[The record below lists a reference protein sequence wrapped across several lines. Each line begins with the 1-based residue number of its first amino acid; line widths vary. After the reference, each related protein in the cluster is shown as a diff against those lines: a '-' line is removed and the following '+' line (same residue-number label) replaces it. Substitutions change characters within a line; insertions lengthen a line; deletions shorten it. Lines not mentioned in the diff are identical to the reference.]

1 MGNVTKQAST
11 RFSIVKRSKGQSAVE
26 KASYISRS
34 VLVSEFDGQTYRPKY
49 HEDLVHSEITLPPNA
64 PKEYADRAALW
75 NAVELSE
82 KGQKSQLARML
93 KASLPNEWSYELAE
107 EVVRD
112 YVQRNF
118 VDKGMCADWAIHDS
132 ENDKGQRNLHIHVLL
147 TMRPLTENGEWGA
160 KQKKIYDLDENGEKI
175 PVIDKKTGQQKV
187 DKRNRKQWKCH
198 TADST
203 DWNSKEN
210 AKMWRKDLADTINAT
225 NEQLGIALHWEHRS
239 FKEQGID
246 REPTIHIGAVANA
259 LERKGIQTERGNIN
273 REIIKNN
280 MLLEQAK
287 EMLMLAKQE
296 LHSAQYA
303 AYKGTQIKNT
313 AVSREKCQQVGIEV
327 MEMIARVRERKGRL
341 DLPIVSGK
349 HLRKISDRNRK
360 SNAAALDSQSA
371 DNAEKFITT
380 RKIDSF
386 ESLAKFTADK
396 EQRYQQLE
404 TVHLSKGQKLNRL
417 KELSKMYALY
427 APIQATY
434 KESQSL
440 KGLAKMRYDKEHKDS
455 LSKYPEL
462 KERMQSLLQNGEKIT
477 PKQWKAEIQ
486 SLQSEY
492 DSIGRE
498 QTKTATELAYAEVI
512 SYNKKNL
519 ERGLQNENRQHN
531 RQQNR
536 TKRREEEI

>member
-1 MGNVTKQAST
+1 M
-11 RFSIVKRSKGQSAVE
+11 
-26 KASYISRS
+26 
-34 VLVSEFDGQTYRPKY
+34 
-49 HEDLVHSEITLPPNA
+49 HSEITLPPNA
-64 PKEYADRAALW
+64 PKEYADRATLW

-132 ENDKGQRNLHIHVLL
+132 ENDKGQRNLHIHVML
-147 TMRPLTENGEWGA
+147 TLRPLTEKGEWGA
-160 KQKKIYDLDENGEKI
+160 KQKK
-175 PVIDKKTGQQKV
+175 VSGQQKV

-198 TADST
+198 TVENT
-203 DWNSKEN
+203 DWNSREN

-280 MLLEQAK
+280 LLLEQVK

-296 LHSAQYA
+296 LHSAQYE
-303 AYKGTQIKNT
+303 KIKNT
-313 AVSREKCQQVGIEV
+313 AVSVKNEV
-327 MEMIARVRERKGRL
+327 MEMIAKVRERKGRL

-349 HLRKISDRNRK
+349 HLRKISDRT
-360 SNAAALDSQSA
+360 ALQSA

-386 ESLAKFTADK
+386 EILAKFTADK
-396 EQRYQQLE
+396 EQRYQELE

-417 KELSKMYALY
+417 KELSKMYALF

-440 KGLAKMRYDKEHKDS
+440 KGFAKMKYDKEHKDS

-492 DSIGRE
+492 DSISKE
-498 QTKTATELAYAEVI
+498 QTKTATELAYVEVI
-512 SYNKKNL
+512 GYNKKNL
-519 ERGLQNENRQHN
+519 ERELQNESRQHN

-536 TKRREEEI
+536 TKRRKEEI

>member
-1 MGNVTKQAST
+1 MANVTKQAST

-34 VLVSEFDGQTYRPKY
+34 ILVSEYDGQTYRPKY
-49 HEDLVHSEITLPPNA
+49 HEDLVHSEISLPQNA
-64 PKEYADRAALW
+64 PKEYADRATLW

-160 KQKKIYDLDENGEKI
+160 KTKKVYVLDENGERI
-175 PVIDKKTGQQKV
+175 PLIDKKTGQQKV
-187 DKRNRKQWKCH
+187 DKRNRKQWKCQ
-198 TADST
+198 TVEST
-203 DWNSKEN
+203 DWNSREN
-210 AKMWRKDLADTINAT
+210 AMMWRRDLADTINAT
-225 NEQLGIALHWEHRS
+225 NEQLGIAVHWEHRS

-246 REPTIHIGAVANA
+246 KEPTIHIGAVANA

-273 REIIKNN
+273 REIIRGNV
-280 MLLEQAK
+280 LLEQAK
-287 EMLMLAKQE
+287 EMLELAKQE
-296 LHSAQYA
+296 VRSIQYSGLKEVA
-303 AYKGTQIKNT
+303 VNVKN
-313 AVSREKCQQVGIEV
+313 EV
-327 MEMIARVRERKGRL
+327 MEMIAKVAKRKGRL

-349 HLRKISDRNRK
+349 YLRKISDRT
-360 SNAAALDSQSA
+360 ALQSA
-371 DNAEKFITT
+371 DNAEKFIVS

-386 ESLAKFTADK
+386 ENLAKFTADR
-396 EQRYQQLE
+396 EQKYRQLE
-404 TVHLSKGQKLNRL
+404 TVHLSKGQKLSRL
-417 KELSKMYALY
+417 KELSKIYALY
-427 APIQATY
+427 TSIQATY

-440 KGLAKMRYDKEHKDS
+440 KGLAKMKYDKEHKES
-455 LSKYPEL
+455 LAKYPEL
-462 KERMQSLLQNGEKIT
+462 KERMQNLLQQGEKIT
-477 PKQWKAEIQ
+477 PKQWKAEMQ
-486 SLQSEY
+486 SLQAEY
-492 DSIGRE
+492 DSIGKE

-512 SYNKKNL
+512 SYNRKNL
-519 ERGLQNENRQHN
+519 ERELQNESRQHN
-531 RQQNR
+531 RQQDKV
-536 TKRREEEI
+536 KRREKEI

>member
-1 MGNVTKQAST
+1 MANITKQAST

-34 VLVSEFDGQTYRPKY
+34 ILVSEYDGQTYRPKY
-49 HEDLVHSEITLPPNA
+49 HEDLVHSEISLPQNA
-64 PKEYADRAALW
+64 PREYADRATLW

-160 KQKKIYDLDENGEKI
+160 KTKKVYVLDENGERI
-175 PVIDKKTGQQKV
+175 PLIDKKTGKQKV
-187 DKRNRKQWKCH
+187 DKRNRKQWKCQ
-198 TADST
+198 TVEST
-203 DWNSKEN
+203 DWNSREN
-210 AKMWRKDLADTINAT
+210 AMMWRRDLAETINAT
-225 NEQLGIALHWEHRS
+225 NEQLGIAVHWEHRS

-246 REPTIHIGAVANA
+246 KEPTIHIGAVANA

-273 REIIKNN
+273 REIIRGNV
-280 MLLEQAK
+280 LLEQAK
-287 EMLMLAKQE
+287 EMLELAKQKVR
-296 LHSAQYA
+296 SIQYSGLKEVA
-303 AYKGTQIKNT
+303 VNVKN
-313 AVSREKCQQVGIEV
+313 EV
-327 MEMIARVRERKGRL
+327 MEMIAKVAKRKGRL

-349 HLRKISDRNRK
+349 YLRKISDRT
-360 SNAAALDSQSA
+360 ALQSA
-371 DNAEKFITT
+371 DNAEKFIVS

-386 ESLAKFTADK
+386 ENLAKFTADR
-396 EQRYQQLE
+396 EQKYRQLE
-404 TVHLSKGQKLNRL
+404 TVHLSKGQKLSRL

-427 APIQATY
+427 APVQATY

-440 KGLAKMRYDKEHKDS
+440 KGLV
-455 LSKYPEL
+455 
-462 KERMQSLLQNGEKIT
+462 KILN
-477 PKQWKAEIQ
+477 AFI
-486 SLQSEY
+486 
-492 DSIGRE
+492 
-498 QTKTATELAYAEVI
+498 
-512 SYNKKNL
+512 
-519 ERGLQNENRQHN
+519 
-531 RQQNR
+531 
-536 TKRREEEI
+536 